1 MSPRRVHWKGHT
13 YPSIG
18 WALGDILLAF
28 PLATDQQVAEWLNV
42 TPQTVCHWRHKAGIP
57 EYRIRHPTNPYLLRS
72 RLAKCIHCA
81 RVWRLRPTQWLR
93 RCGSCGREIELSAI
107 EIREARR

>member
-1 MSPRRVHWKGHT
+1 MRVHWKGHT

-28 PLATDQQVAEWLNV
+28 PGASDQQVAEWLNCN
-42 TPQTVCHWRHKAGIP
+42 PQSVCYWRRKVGIP
-57 EYRIRHPTNPYLLRS
+57 EYRLRSRNPYLLS
-72 RLAKCIHCA
+72 CRLARCAHCQ
-81 RVWRLRPTQWLR
+81 RSHRLKPSQVRR
-93 RCGSCGREIELSAI
+93 RCPGCGREIELSAI